1 MGLLRAELTGCPFRP
16 WAAWA
21 QESPGGER
29 SWVGRHRGL
38 GGEEVCG
45 RRPGRQRPGQQR
57 PWAGT
62 GPPQL
67 WACAAREAA
76 EVCLVGGTP
85 QGACSSAP
93 QPPLA
98 SLGPRIL
105 LAPESLPSDTP
116 ASPFVTLLSRPDL
129 LSPPS
134 PSSDPLIIKI
144 FTFYPRPVR
153 TTSVCAPSLRNP
165 HSIFQAPLGLLL
177 F

>member
-1 MGLLRAELTGCPFRP
+1 MPKENKTPNWKVHMYSPDRKNESVAELTRCPKFGVSWMGLLRAELTGCPFRP

-105 LAPESLPSDTP
+105 LAQSLCLQTPPLLPS
-116 ASPFVTLLSRPDL
+116 
-129 LSPPS
+129 
-134 PSSDPLIIKI
+134 
-144 FTFYPRPVR
+144 
-153 TTSVCAPSLRNP
+153 
-165 HSIFQAPLGLLL
+165 
-177 F
+177 